1 MWFRT
6 FVEPVG
12 NAVAHHAGH
21 RGVRYP
27 VASVR
32 SGTLPVVDV
41 VILDH
46 DEAVASGRPFRQEQ
60 VGMLFRFRH
69 RTQREIVAVNNLRRG
84 SYAAIKSEGERVKNE
99 KIVIAS
105 VSCCPD

>member
-1 MWFRT
+1 
-6 FVEPVG
+6 
-12 NAVAHHAGH
+12 
-21 RGVRYP
+21 
-27 VASVR
+27 
-32 SGTLPVVDV
+32 
-41 VILDH
+41 
-46 DEAVASGRPFRQEQ
+46 
-60 VGMLFRFRH
+60 MLFRFRH